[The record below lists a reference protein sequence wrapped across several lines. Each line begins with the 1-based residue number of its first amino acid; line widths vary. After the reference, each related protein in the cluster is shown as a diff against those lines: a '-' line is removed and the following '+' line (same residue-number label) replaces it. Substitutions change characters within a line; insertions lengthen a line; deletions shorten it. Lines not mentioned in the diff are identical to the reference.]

1 MTIQVSAMA
10 KNKHNI
16 DFPIPVI
23 DIFAGPGGLGE
34 GFSAFE
40 HPETKK
46 KVFKIALSIEM
57 EHFAHQTLTLRSFF
71 RQFEDE
77 PVPEDYYDFVR
88 GKITLEDLYERHPE
102 QAEKAKKEAWKAR
115 LGIGKDAVSNDLV
128 DERIKEALD
137 GRKDFLL
144 IGGPPCQAYSL
155 VGRSRRKQIVL
166 NEDDD
171 EKVGLYKQYLRI
183 LAVHN
188 PAVFIME
195 NVKGMLSAKT
205 EENPV
210 FEKILSDLTD
220 PVSAHNTLFRTNGK
234 QLNCPGYRIY
244 SLVSKPRNDT
254 FDFDD
259 EPKFKHSDFIIKAEN
274 YGIPQARHR
283 VILLGVRKDIS
294 VVPEILEPQAT
305 VSISQVL
312 NDLPKVRSGLS
323 KMKDDGNAWKAEIKK
338 ILTNGTLL
346 GIDKDVQN
354 EINKLLKEINLPKV
368 ETGSNFIPSQSE
380 SKPYKDDWFL
390 DDRLEGVS
398 NHQSRGHMESDLHR
412 YFFASCFTRIKGRSP
427 KLEDFPESLW
437 PAHKNIKQGVE
448 DKKFADR
455 FRVQPWDE
463 PCKTV
468 TSHISKDGHY
478 YIHPDPTQCR
488 SFTVREAARIQTF
501 PDNYFFYG
509 PRTSQFVQVGNA
521 VPPLLAN
528 QIAGIVF
535 SIFERIIRYNINLK
549 IESPTYI
556 DY

>member
-1 MTIQVSAMA
+1 LTIQVSAMA

-57 EHFAHQTLTLRSFF
+57 EYFAHQTLTLRSFF
-71 RQFEDE
+71 RQFEEE

-102 QAEKAKKEAWKAR
+102 QAEMAKREAWKAR
-115 LGIGKDAVSNDLV
+115 LGTGTDAVSNDLV
-128 DERIKEALD
+128 DERIKEALY
-137 GRKDFLL
+137 GKKDFLL

-166 NEDDD
+166 NEEDD

-210 FEKILSDLTD
+210 FEKILSDLID
-220 PVSAHNTLFRTNGK
+220 PVSAHNTLFGINGK

-244 SLVSKPRNDT
+244 SLVSKPRNDK
-254 FDFDD
+254 FDFDN
-259 EPKFKHSDFIIKAEN
+259 KLNFKHSDFIIKAEN
-274 YGIPQARHR
+274 FGIPQARHR
-283 VILLGVRKDIS
+283 VILLGIRKDIS
-294 VVPEILEPQAT
+294 VVPGILESQDT
-305 VSISQVL
+305 VSIAQVL

-323 KMKDDGNAWKAEIKK
+323 KIRDDANVWKAEIKK
-338 ILTNGTLL
+338 ILTNGSLK
-346 GIDKDVQN
+346 GIDQDVFN
-354 EINKLLKEINLPKV
+354 EIRKQVESIDLPEV
-368 ETGSNFIPSQSE
+368 ETGSNFISWQSNF
-380 SKPYKDDWFL
+380 KPYRDDWFL
-390 DDRLEGVS
+390 DKKLEGVS

-412 YFFASCFTRIKGRSP
+412 YFFASCFTKIKGRSP
-427 KLEDFPESLW
+427 KLEDFPETLW
-437 PAHKNIKQGVE
+437 PAHQNIKQGVE

-463 PCKTV
+463 PCKTI

>member
-1 MTIQVSAMA
+1 M
-10 KNKHNI
+10 KY
-16 DFPIPVI
+16 PIPVI

-40 HPETKK
+40 HPVTKE
-46 KVFKIALSIEM
+46 KVFKIALSVEM

-71 RQFEDE
+71 RQFDNGQ
-77 PVPEDYYDFVR
+77 VPEDYYDFVR
-88 GKITLEDLYERHPE
+88 EKIKLEELYKRHPD
-102 QAEKAKKEAWKAR
+102 QAEKAQREAWKAR
-115 LGIGKDAVSNDLV
+115 LGTGKDAVSNELV
-128 DERIKEALD
+128 DKRIKEALD

-166 NEDDD
+166 NEEDD

-183 LAVHN
+183 LAVHS

-220 PVSAHNTLFRTNGK
+220 PVSAHTILFGSNGTELK
-234 QLNCPGYRIY
+234 CPGYRIY
-244 SLVSKPRNDT
+244 SLVSKPRENELG
-254 FDFDD
+254 FDD
-259 EPKFKHSDFIIKAEN
+259 KPKFKHSDFIIKAEN

-283 VILLGVRKDIS
+283 VILLGIRNDLHVI
-294 VVPEILEPQAT
+294 PGILEKQEAVP
-305 VSISQVL
+305 ISDVL
-312 NDLPKVRSGLS
+312 KDLPKIRSGLS
-323 KMKDDGNAWKAEIKK
+323 KLKDDANVWRTEISK
-338 ILTNGTLL
+338 ILTNGTLK
-346 GIDKDVQN
+346 GIDKDVFN
-354 EINKLLKEINLPKV
+354 EIEKQLKLIDLPK
-368 ETGSNFIPSQSE
+368 EDAGKNFIPWHTDIR
-380 SKPYKDDWFL
+380 PYRDDWFV
-390 DDRLEGVS
+390 DERLKVVC
-398 NHQSRGHMESDLHR
+398 NHQSRGHMVSDLHR

-437 PAHKNIKQGVE
+437 PAHQNIKEGVE

-478 YIHPDPTQCR
+478 YIHPDPAQCR

-509 PRTSQFVQVGNA
+509 PRTSQFIQVGNA
-521 VPPLLAN
+521 VPPLLAK
-528 QIAGIVF
+528 QIAAILTDF
-535 SIFERIIRYNINLK
+535 ITEKSNTKTIREKLIF
-549 IESPTYI
+549 
-556 DY
+556 